1 MNYNVKPIESLEPG
15 RNWYEVSDADNQ
27 FHLWIVEHDLLIDT
41 MSCTCEEPVKCD
53 HRSAVLT
60 EIAEATRMA
69 AQIAELCERQAWER
83 FMLYRM
89 ADASIETLREIHAE
103 LTAPAIEALEA
114 LEADWREDQA
124 DRLDYARGQF

>member
-1 MNYNVKPIESLEPG
+1 MTYNVKPIESLEPG
-15 RNWYEVSDADNQ
+15 RNWYEVIEADNEY
-27 FHLWIVEHDLLIDT
+27 HLWIVEHDPLTDHLA
-41 MSCTCEEPVKCD
+41 CTCEAETCE
-53 HRSAVLT
+53 HRTAVLD

-89 ADASIETLREIHAE
+89 ADASIETLREIHAS
-103 LTAPAIEALEA
+103 LTAPAIEHAEA

>member
-1 MNYNVKPIESLEPG
+1 MNYNVNSIRSPHQD
-15 RNWYEVSDADNQ
+15 RDWYEVSDADNQ

-41 MSCTCEEPVKCD
+41 MSCTCEAETCE
-53 HRSAVLT
+53 HRTAVLD

-89 ADASIETLREIHAE
+89 AETSMETLREIHAS
-103 LTAPAIEALEA
+103 LTAPAIEHAEA
-114 LEADWREDQA
+114 LEADYREDAA